1 MAINTSDDTREACHG
16 GALVARLRTG
26 VRAVLR
32 AFGARVEKRRSR
44 MALCALT
51 NDELED
57 IGVSRAEA
65 RKEATKSAF
74 WG

>member
-1 MAINTSDDTREACHG
+1 MAINTSDDTP
-16 GALVARLRTG
+16 GARRSGTLVAWLKTSIRAALRVFDG
-26 VRAVLR
+26 RC
-32 AFGARVEKRRSR
+32 EKRRSR

-65 RKEATKSAF
+65 RKETARSAF